1 MLALDVVFDG
11 VNVLATATPDRV
23 IFASTGRTLRVVCD
37 LVFRG
42 TGIGDGRDKVDS
54 ILFVD
59 PSDSCDFQTALFAGI
74 NASRDPIGVQIKVAV
89 FHEYECTDINR
100 PRQE

>member
-42 TGIGDGRDKVDS
+42 TGLGDGWFAVDGVFS
-54 ILFVD
+54 VD
-59 PSDSCDFQTALFAGI
+59 PRDSFDFQTALFAGI
-74 NASRDPIGVQIKVAV
+74 NASRDPICVQIKVAV